1 MSRCLRP
8 TPSSLASG
16 NSKPDHQTCG
26 VRIVH
31 AATRQGSEIVTISY
45 RVSAD
50 IGGTFTDIV
59 YQDVATGRC
68 GATKVLSTPE
78 NPALAVLKGIDQVLG
93 DDGELAF
100 FVHGTTVG
108 LNALLTRRGSKV
120 ALVTNENFRDIYTI
134 QGNDRGEIFS
144 IRWNKPEP
152 LVTLEHTYTV
162 GGRIAADGSELAP
175 LRLSDLD
182 ALVEACTRER
192 YEAIA
197 ISLLFSFNNPAH
209 ELAVRDYLVER
220 LPDVQIV
227 LSHHVSPEW
236 REFERT
242 STAVTDA
249 YLAPVVRRYIST
261 LQGEMGD
268 RLPEGGALHVMES
281 NGGVMTAA
289 AASAT
294 PLQTLLSGPVGG
306 AIGGK
311 ALAAKTGRGN
321 LICVDMGGTS
331 FDASLVVDGL
341 PSASNEAKL
350 EGLPLQMSVV
360 DIHVIGAGGG
370 SIAWQEAGALRV
382 GPQSAGSNPGPVCY
396 GLGGTDPVVSDANLV
411 LGRLDGANFSGGE
424 MTLDRDAAAD
434 ALSRLGADFGM
445 NAEQMA
451 QGVIDI
457 VNAKMAD
464 AIRTITIQRGIDPR
478 EFSLVAFGGAG
489 PSQAAALAEEL
500 EISEVIVPVHPGA
513 FSAWGMLQTDV
524 RHDFKETLYSFWDM
538 IEAETIDSAFAAL
551 RERGRA
557 YLAEE
562 GITGDRV
569 AFERAIDFRYH
580 GQEYVLTIA
589 LDDGPID
596 MDKVRADFD
605 AAYQRQYGHNS
616 PENRVEMANIRLAA
630 LGRLERPENAPPER
644 VTSRPPREREVWFA
658 GTPQTTAVLDRN
670 GIGEG
675 DSVSGPAIIEEV
687 TSTTLLP
694 PGWTARLI
702 EGGHM
707 TLTREDAA

>member
-1 MSRCLRP
+1 M
-8 TPSSLASG
+8 TK
-16 NSKPDHQTCG
+16 N
-26 VRIVH
+26 
-31 AATRQGSEIVTISY
+31 Y

-59 YQDVATGRC
+59 FQDVATGRC

-93 DDGELAF
+93 DDGTMDF

-108 LNALLTRRGSKV
+108 LNALLTRTGSKV

-152 LVTLEHTYTV
+152 LTSLEHTYTV
-162 GGRIAADGSELAP
+162 GGRISAEGDELSP
-175 LRLSDLD
+175 LRTADLD
-182 ALVEACTRER
+182 ALIEACGREK

-197 ISLLFSFNNPAH
+197 VSLLFSFNNPSHEIAAH
-209 ELAVRDYLVER
+209 DYLRDR
-220 LPDVQIV
+220 LPGVQIV
-227 LSHHVSPEW
+227 LSHQVSPEW

-242 STAVTDA
+242 STTVTDA

-261 LQGEMGD
+261 LQDEMGD
-268 RLPEGGALHVMES
+268 RLPDGGSLHVMES

-289 AASAT
+289 AASDT

-311 ALAAKTGRGN
+311 ALSALTGRPN

-350 EGLPLQMSVV
+350 EGLPLQMSIV

-370 SIAWQEAGALRV
+370 SIAWKEAGALRV
-382 GPQSAGSNPGPVCY
+382 GPQSAGSVPGPVCY

-411 LGRLDGANFSGGE
+411 LGRLDGANFGDGE
-424 MTLDRDAAAD
+424 MVLDRDAAAR
-434 ALSRLGADFGM
+434 ALADLGNDFGM
-445 NAEQMA
+445 NAEEMA

-478 EFSLVAFGGAG
+478 EFTLVAFGGAG
-489 PSQAAALAEEL
+489 PAQAAALAEEL
-500 EISEVIVPVHPGA
+500 EIAEVIIPVHPGA

-524 RHDFKETLYSFWDM
+524 RHDFKETLYSFWDL
-538 IEAETIDSAFAAL
+538 IDAETIDAAFGRLQDKGSAFL
-551 RERGRA
+551 SD
-557 YLAEE
+557 E
-562 GITGDRV
+562 GIGGDRV
-569 AFERAIDFRYH
+569 GFERAIDFRYY
-580 GQEYVLTIA
+580 GQEYVLTIP

-596 MDKVRADFD
+596 KDKVRADFD
-605 AAYQRQYGHNS
+605 EAYKRQYGHNS
-616 PENRVEMANIRLAA
+616 PENRIEMANIRLAA
-630 LGRLERPENAPPER
+630 LGRLERPDNAPPL
-644 VTSRPPREREVWFA
+644 REAARAARTRDVWF
-658 GTPQTTAVLDRN
+658 GGVPSETAIIDRN
-670 GIGEG
+670 SINDGE
-675 DSVSGPAIIEEV
+675 SVSGPAIIEEI

-694 PGWTARLI
+694 PTWTAQLI

-707 TLTREDAA
+707 SLVKEGAA